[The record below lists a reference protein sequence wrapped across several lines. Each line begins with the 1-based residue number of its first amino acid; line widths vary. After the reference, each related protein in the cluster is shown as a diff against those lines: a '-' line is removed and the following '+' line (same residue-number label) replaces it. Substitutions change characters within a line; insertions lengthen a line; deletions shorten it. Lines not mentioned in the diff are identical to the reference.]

1 MRPQAKPQSVVVWE
15 TGAERNGSVVS
26 LPAHKVG
33 ETGRTQEATVTRWT
47 VGPEERPATV
57 TVVSSGFGEE
67 KAAAPQAVLMRLAA

>member
-33 ETGRTQEATVTRWT
+33 EIGRTQEATVTRWT

>member
-1 MRPQAKPQSVVVWE
+1 VWE

-33 ETGRTQEATVTRWT
+33 EAGRTQEATVTRWT

-67 KAAAPQAVLMRLAA
+67 KAAAPQAVHMRLAA